1 MKKLKRI
8 LIDGFLYIIDKVFN
22 KVFYMLIT
30 TIVLFTVAI
39 YIAIVF
45 PKMCFGLLLAC
56 IIYMIY
62 EDIIHT
68 KIDK

>member
-22 KVFYMLIT
+22 KAFYMLIT
-30 TIVLFTVAI
+30 TIIFFAVAI
-39 YIAIVF
+39 YIALAF
-45 PKMCFGLLLAC
+45 PKICFGLLLAC
-56 IIYMIY
+56 IIYIIY
-62 EDIIHT
+62 EDIVHN